1 MEHGVQNFFLER
13 ARCRRRVAVVSASL
27 GAFLLLLLGVASI
40 PPVSQVWEE
49 TRFARFGFEGPTRYV
64 RLVRVE
70 AVRGADDALTDIG
83 KVEAPPARRG
93 GERGGGLTPAR
104 RSGTARGKTPSFDG
118 RGEANYDL
126 VARALS
132 GQSHVPVFQ
141 SDELIIEHLV
151 RPAYPEDVRDRGVEG
166 RVSVIAP
173 VDTLGEVI
181 EAQVWTRS
189 GEPQLD
195 RAAEVAVRQCRFR
208 PYRVRGAAREVYAV
222 FRFAFRLY

>member
-1 MEHGVQNFFLER
+1 MEHGIRRFFFER

-27 GAFLLLLLGVASI
+27 GAFLLMLLGVASI
-40 PPVSQVWEE
+40 PSVSRMLEE
-49 TRFARFGFEGPTRYV
+49 TPLVRFGFEGPTRYV

-83 KVEAPPARRG
+83 KVEASPARRA
-93 GERGGGLTPAR
+93 GERGGGPTPAR
-104 RSGTARGKTPSFDG
+104 RAGSARGKTPNLSG
-118 RGEANYDL
+118 HGEANYDL

-132 GQSHVPVFQ
+132 GQSQVPVFQ

-151 RPAYPEDVRDRGVEG
+151 RPAYPEDARDRGIEG
-166 RVSVIAP
+166 RVSVIAH

-181 EAQVWTRS
+181 EAQVWSRS

-195 RAAEVAVRQCRFR
+195 RAAEAAVRQCRFR
-208 PYRVRGAAREVYAV
+208 PYRVQGAAREVYAV